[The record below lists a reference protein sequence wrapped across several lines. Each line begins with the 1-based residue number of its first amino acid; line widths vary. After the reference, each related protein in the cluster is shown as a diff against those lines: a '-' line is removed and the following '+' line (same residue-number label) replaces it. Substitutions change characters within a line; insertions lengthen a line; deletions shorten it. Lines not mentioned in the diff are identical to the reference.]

1 MKTNKTPLL
10 ACVPALAALALSGC
24 VQHGRQEINLTLP
37 AAALHDP
44 AFGSVSLDM
53 PDTLRAPRIG
63 SADTGLVESDDQRKT
78 ANIAA
83 QLMTKYHYSHLPLDA
98 RMSAKFFDEFIDA
111 VDPRH
116 LYLLASDVK
125 EFEPYRTQAGYLLFR
140 QGDVTPAYQ
149 IFARLLQRMD
159 EESAYVNDALKNN
172 DFTFAGNENYL
183 IDRKN
188 TPRPASL
195 DQAKQEWR
203 EFLRYEYLQEKLN
216 KQKPEEIVKTLTRR
230 YARQSKALH
239 AYDSDDVFE
248 LYLNALAHAYDPH
261 SDYLG
266 KSELDQFNIQMRL
279 SVYGIGAM
287 LQVEDGYAKIEEL
300 TPGGPADKSGKLHVG
315 DRIAGVGQ
323 DDKTPVETVDMKLN
337 KVVEMIR
344 GPKGTKVRL
353 TIIPA
358 SAPDPSTRKVIE
370 IVRDEVKLEEQEAKA
385 RIIDMPVDN
394 APGAKTARMGVID
407 LPSFYA
413 DFDSK
418 GDSARKST
426 TTDVARLVKK
436 LEAENVAGI
445 ILDLRRNPGGSLQE
459 VINLTGLFVKP
470 GPVVQVKDNEGKI
483 QADDSHEPAV
493 LYTGPLVVLTSRM
506 SASASEIMAGAL
518 QDYGRALIVGDTS
531 TFGKGTVQT
540 VLGLNDIMQRSGAS
554 VKTDPGALKLTIQKF
569 YRASGGSTQLK
580 GVESDIVLPSLTQ
593 YIDYGEKTLDNPL
606 KYDVIPAA
614 SYTSENR
621 IAPILPELKR
631 RSDARIANDRDF
643 IYLRQEVD
651 QFKKLVAQKSVS
663 LNEAQRV
670 KEKQEAEA
678 RVKARRE
685 ELLKR
690 PAPREKVYLVTLENL
705 DKPGLTL
712 APPPK
717 NALKAAGAKTQNPN
731 GDDSGAV
738 DGPATPAVD
747 TTLTESERIL
757 QDMIDLSAKTAG
769 KAVVK
774 TNR

>member
-1 MKTNKTPLL
+1 M
-10 ACVPALAALALSGC
+10 CVPALAALALSGC
-24 VQHGRQEINLTLP
+24 VQHNPQDINISLP
-37 AAALHDP
+37 SAALHDP
-44 AFGSVSLDM
+44 ALGSVSLDVN
-53 PDTLRAPRIG
+53 DALRASKGGPLN
-63 SADTGLVESDDQRKT
+63 SGLVESDDQRKT
-78 ANIAA
+78 ANVAA
-83 QLMTKYHYSHLPLDA
+83 QLMMREHYLNHPLDA
-98 RMSAKFFDEFIDA
+98 QMSAKVFDEYLDA
-111 VDPRH
+111 LDPRH

-125 EFEPYRTQAGYLLFR
+125 EFEPYRSRVGDMLLKG
-140 QGDVTPAYQ
+140 GDVTPAFQ
-149 IFARLLQRMD
+149 IYTRLLQRID
-159 EESAYVNDALKNN
+159 EESAYVNELLKTET
-172 DFTFAGNENYL
+172 FTFTGDENYQ

-188 TPRPASL
+188 LPRPASL
-195 DQAKQEWR
+195 DQAKQQWR

-216 KQKPEEIVKTLTRR
+216 KQKPDEIVKTLTRR
-230 YARQSKALH
+230 YARQDKALH

-266 KSELDQFNIQMRL
+266 KSELAQFNIQMRL

-287 LQVEDGYAKIEEL
+287 LQSEDGYAKIEEL
-300 TPGGPADKSGKLHVG
+300 TPGGPAEKSGLLHVG
-315 DRIAGVGQ
+315 DRIAGVAQGES
-323 DDKTPVETVDMKLN
+323 TPVETVDLKLN

-358 SAPDPSTRKVIE
+358 AAPDPSTRKTIE
-370 IVRDEVKLEEQEAKA
+370 ITRDEVKLEEQEAKA
-385 RIIDMPVDN
+385 RIIDMPVDSAPN
-394 APGAKTARMGVID
+394 AATVRMGVID

-413 DFDSK
+413 DFDAK
-418 GDSARKST
+418 NNGERKST

-436 LEAENVAGI
+436 LQAEKVAGI

-459 VINLTGLFVKP
+459 VINLTGLFIKP
-470 GPVVQVKDNEGKI
+470 GPVVQVKDNEGHV
-483 QADDSHEPAV
+483 QADDSKQTPV
-493 LYTGPLVVLTSRM
+493 LYDGPLVVLTSRM

-540 VLGLNDIMQRSGAS
+540 VLGLNDIMQRNNLP
-554 VKTDPGALKLTIQKF
+554 VKADPGALKLTIQKF

-593 YIDYGEKTLDNPL
+593 YIDYGEKTLDNPM
-606 KYDVIPAA
+606 KYDTVPAA
-614 SYTSENR
+614 SYTGENR
-621 IAPILPELKR
+621 IAPLLPELKR
-631 RSDARIANDRDF
+631 RSDARIAKDRDF
-643 IYLRQEVD
+643 AYLQQEID

-663 LNEAQRV
+663 LNEGQRI

-690 PAPREKVYLVTLENL
+690 PAPHEKVYLVTLENL

-731 GDDSGAV
+731 GDDAAAI
-738 DGPATPAVD
+738 DGPATPAID

-757 QDMIDLSAKTAG
+757 EDMIDLSRPGG

-774 TNR
+774 TGR